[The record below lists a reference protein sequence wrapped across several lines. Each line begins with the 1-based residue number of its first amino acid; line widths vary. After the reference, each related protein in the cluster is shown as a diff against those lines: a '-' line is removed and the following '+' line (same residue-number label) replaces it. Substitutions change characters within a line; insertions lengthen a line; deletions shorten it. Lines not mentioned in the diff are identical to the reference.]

1 MQYRLPFAGEKS
13 PPAKPLSCQL
23 LKWVGNKQRVAAQ
36 IVGFFPARFGTYWE
50 PFLGSGA
57 VLGTLA
63 PRKGVGAD
71 VFPPLMEIWLT
82 LKRSPE
88 TLIRWYR
95 ERWEQIPRLGKEE
108 AYRRVQQSYNRS
120 PNGADLLF
128 LCRAC
133 YGGVVRFRK
142 ADGGMSTPCGAHMP
156 ISPEQFARRVR
167 LWHPRVHHTD
177 FLLQD
182 FRETMEMAQA
192 GDVVYCDPPYQDSQ
206 SILYGAQEFSLD
218 DLFEAIARCK
228 RRGVYVALSIDGV
241 KRSGKK
247 DCRIDVPPGL
257 FQREI
262 FLDCG
267 RSMLRRFQMK
277 GHSLE
282 GEEVRDRLLLTF

>member
-1 MQYRLPFAGEKS
+1 MQYHLPFAGGQT
-13 PPAKPLSCQL
+13 AAVTPLSRQL
-23 LKWVGNKQRVAAQ
+23 LKWVGNKQRVATR
-36 IVGFFPARFGTYWE
+36 IVELFPSQFRTYWE

-63 PRKGVGAD
+63 PGRGVGAD
-71 VFPPLMEIWLT
+71 IFPPLMEIWFT

-88 TLIRWYR
+88 TLVRWYR
-95 ERWEQIPRLGKEE
+95 ERWELISHLGKKE
-108 AYRRVQQSYNRS
+108 AYQKVLQSYNRS

-142 ADGGMSTPCGAHMP
+142 VDGAMSTPCGAHMP
-156 ISPEQFARRVR
+156 ISPEEFARRVH
-167 LWHPRVHHTD
+167 LWSQRVRHTE

-182 FRETMEMAQA
+182 FRETMEMAQP
-192 GDVVYCDPPYQDSQ
+192 GDLIYCDPPYQDSQ
-206 SILYGAQEFSLD
+206 SILYGAQQFSLD
-218 DLFEAIARCK
+218 DLFEAVARCK
-228 RRGVYVALSIDGV
+228 RRGVYVAMSIDGM

-247 DCRIDVPPGL
+247 TCRIDIPPGL
-257 FQREI
+257 FEREI

-277 GHSLE
+277 GNSLE
-282 GEEVRDRLLLTF
+282 GEEVRDRLLLTY